1 MTTTGGDVTLFE
13 ESFTITNFDQSK
25 YDRVARISA
34 TSADNQTVMS
44 LDINIE
50 LFPCAVSDN
59 LHVVLATSLA
69 HDGSKDEEKGWRD
82 VAKGSAG
89 GAEATLADM
98 FDYVC
103 HGKIYK
109 FEDADDGQII
119 KAYVSFGGMLMS
131 LEGPYKKLT
140 PLRVDYTYLLIKK

>member
-1 MTTTGGDVTLFE
+1 MSGSGDVTLFE
-13 ESFTITNFDQSK
+13 ESFTVTNYDQFK

-34 TSADNQTVMS
+34 TSADNQTLMT

-50 LFPCAVSDN
+50 LFPASVSDS

-69 HDGSKDEEKGWRD
+69 HDGSKDDEKGWRD
-82 VAKGSAG
+82 VTKGNQDR
-89 GAEATLADM
+89 EPTLADM

-103 HGKIYK
+103 YGKIYK
-109 FEDADDGQII
+109 FEDADDGQTI
-119 KAYVSFGGMLMS
+119 KAYVSFGGLLMS

-140 PLRVDYTYLLIKK
+140 PLRVDYVYLLIKK

>member
-1 MTTTGGDVTLFE
+1 MSGSGDVTLFE
-13 ESFTITNFDQSK
+13 ESFTVTNYDQSK

-34 TSADNQTVMS
+34 TSTDNQTLMT

-50 LFPCAVSDN
+50 LFPASVSDS

-69 HDGSKDEEKGWRD
+69 HDGSKDDEKGWRD
-82 VAKGSAG
+82 VTKGNQDR
-89 GAEATLADM
+89 EPTLADM

-103 HGKIYK
+103 YGKIYK
-109 FEDADDGQII
+109 FEDADDGQTI
-119 KAYVSFGGMLMS
+119 KAYVSFGGLLMS

-140 PLRVDYTYLLIKK
+140 PLRVDYVYLLIKK